1 LEERRGGFGAGLDI
15 VIAGKELEL
24 FSRTRAGNG
33 PYLGERGVD
42 SSGSL
47 RGRLAFCLWFCREV
61 SNERIAYSCGGTWN
75 QI

>member
-1 LEERRGGFGAGLDI
+1 LEERRGRFGARLDT
-15 VIAGKELEL
+15 VVAGKELEW

-33 PYLGERGVD
+33 PYLGERGID

-61 SNERIAYSCGGTWN
+61 SHKSIAYSNRGTWN